1 MEDTK
6 ILSGAAA
13 ALQLLAC
20 PFCGTAEPCSEM
32 VRAYGKSDWRSKM
45 RCTACGASSGWSGPM
60 GHDESANAAIEIW
73 NMRSSSASES
83 LKPEKSGSGPRLVS
97 NVVPN

>member
-1 MEDTK
+1 
-6 ILSGAAA
+6 
-13 ALQLLAC
+13 
-20 PFCGTAEPCSEM
+20 
-32 VRAYGKSDWRSKM
+32 
-45 RCTACGASSGWSGPM
+45 M

-73 NMRSSSASES
+73 NMRRSSASES